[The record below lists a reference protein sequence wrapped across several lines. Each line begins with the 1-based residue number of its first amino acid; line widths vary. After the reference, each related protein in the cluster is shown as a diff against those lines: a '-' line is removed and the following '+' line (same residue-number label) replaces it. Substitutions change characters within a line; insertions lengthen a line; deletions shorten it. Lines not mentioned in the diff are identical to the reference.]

1 VEKTVE
7 EVKEEK
13 QETYIDVMNRLNLN
27 DNAKAIIREKIE
39 ELHREI
45 DEIINNR
52 QKMLDSKLKEIEDSL
67 KVKKK

>member
-1 VEKTVE
+1 MEKTVE